1 MEQLTDNQLIKR
13 ITREQDNYLM
23 DMENEALANWD
34 NTNKVTG
41 IGKERLKNE
50 KWILHIREY
59 IDDCCGLEEA
69 MKQYVKWVENGGGD
83 EWFNKE
89 D

>member
-1 MEQLTDNQLIKR
+1 MEQLTDNQFV
-13 ITREQDNYLM
+13 TREQ
-23 DMENEALANWD
+23 
-34 NTNKVTG
+34 
-41 IGKERLKNE
+41 GKERLKNE

-59 IDDCCGLEEA
+59 IDDCCGLEKA

-83 EWFNKE
+83 EWFKKE

>member
-1 MEQLTDNQLIKR
+1 MEQLTDNQFV
-13 ITREQDNYLM
+13 TREQD
-23 DMENEALANWD
+23 
-34 NTNKVTG
+34 
-41 IGKERLKNE
+41 KERLKNE

-59 IDDCCGLEEA
+59 IDDCCGLEKA

-83 EWFNKE
+83 EWFKKE